1 MKNTRL
7 YINTELRPDSQALLP
22 AEQHRYIHSV
32 LRLREGDSVILF
44 NGSGSD
50 FNGIISETSKR
61 SSTIQLHDKI
71 DIDNES
77 PVHTH
82 LFQAISKGDRM
93 DNAIQKSIELGV
105 SEITPIISERTVVRV
120 DEKRLQKKILHW
132 EKIIISACEQSGR
145 AVIPKLHPIIN
156 FIDALGAIESKNSYI
171 LTPEADQNLS
181 SIQPGFSNCNIF
193 IGPEGGFSEAEINIA
208 NKHFLTGIKMGNR
221 VLRTETAPIAVLS
234 VIQMLA
240 GDF

>member
-1 MKNTRL
+1 MKTNRF
-7 YINTELRPDSQALLP
+7 YINAGLESGTQIILPSEL
-22 AEQHRYIHSV
+22 HRYIHSV
-32 LRLREGDSVILF
+32 LRLREGDAVTLF
-44 NGSGSD
+44 NGNGND
-50 FNGIISETSKR
+50 FHGIISDISKK
-61 SSTIQLHDKI
+61 SSTILLHEKI
-71 DIDNES
+71 NIDNES

-93 DNAIQKSIELGV
+93 DNAIQKSVELGV
-105 SEITPIISERTVVRV
+105 SEITPMISERTVVRV

-171 LTPEADQNLS
+171 LTPEADQKLS

-208 NKHFLTGIKMGNR
+208 NKHFLTGIKMGKR
-221 VLRTETAPIAVLS
+221 ILRTETAPIAVLS

>member
-1 MKNTRL
+1 MKSTRL
-7 YINTELRPDSQALLP
+7 YINTELRPDLQVLLP
-22 AEQHRYIHSV
+22 AEQHRYMHSV
-32 LRLREGDSVILF
+32 LRLRAGDSVVLF

-50 FNGIISETSKR
+50 FNGIISESSKK
-61 SSTIQLHDKI
+61 SSTIQLHDGMHI
-71 DIDNES
+71 GNES

-105 SEITPIISERTVVRV
+105 SEITPMISERTVVRI
-120 DEKRLQKKILHW
+120 DEKRLQKKHLHW

-145 AVIPKLHPIIN
+145 SVIPKLHPIIN
-156 FIDALGAIESKNSYI
+156 FTDALDAVENEHSYI
-171 LTPEADQNLS
+171 LSPEADCKLS
-181 SIQPGFSNCNIF
+181 SIQPGFNRCSIF
-193 IGPEGGFSEAEINIA
+193 IGPEGGFSEPELNVAKQHSVKE
-208 NKHFLTGIKMGNR
+208 IKMGNR